1 LKTAWP
7 DDQPLLWLIPASAVS
22 LFTLIGLVNMFL
34 DILPARLATIFML
47 LCSATMGTAISAYIT
62 ELNRGREKIVEYTM
76 WATLLLGAIIFYI
89 AEGFLSGTFS
99 PGVRTAQMPVIGNT
113 LSTLTLTIVPAL
125 ITGSICGGVACLI
138 PEIVEEQLPP
148 NPKALPKIT
157 PDKWPGYEKHCL
169 KCGHVM
175 PFDSIYCSFCG
186 ATLRRE
192 RAPEVKF
199 CRYCGNRI
207 HFIGEFCPDCGREI
221 NLISKP
227 KVYVSE

>member
-1 LKTAWP
+1 M
-7 DDQPLLWLIPASAVS
+7 
-22 LFTLIGLVNMFL
+22 FTLIGLVNMFL
-34 DILPARLATIFML
+34 NILPARLATIFML
-47 LCSATMGTAISAYIT
+47 LCSAAMGTAISAYIT
-62 ELNRGREKIVEYTM
+62 ELNRGREKIVEHTM
-76 WATLLLGAIIFYI
+76 WATLVLGAIIFYI
-89 AEGFLSGTFS
+89 AEGFMKGTFS

-113 LSTLTLTIVPAL
+113 LSALTLTIVPAL
-125 ITGSICGGVACLI
+125 ITGSICGGVACII

-148 NPKALPKIT
+148 NPKVLPKIT

-169 KCGHVM
+169 KCGCVM

-207 HFIGEFCPDCGREI
+207 YFIGEFCPDCGREI

>member
-1 LKTAWP
+1 LKTMWP

-22 LFTLIGLVNMFL
+22 FFTLVGLLNLFL
-34 DILPARLATIFML
+34 KILPARLVTILML
-47 LCSATMGTAISAYIT
+47 LCSALIGTTISAYIT

-76 WATLLLGAIIFYI
+76 WATLILGAIIFYI
-89 AEGFLSGTFS
+89 TEGFLRGTLSSGVQS
-99 PGVRTAQMPVIGNT
+99 AQMPLIGNT
-113 LSTLTLTIVPAL
+113 LSALTLTIVPAL
-125 ITGSICGGVACLI
+125 VTGSICGGVACLI
-138 PEIVEEQLPP
+138 PEIVEEQPP
-148 NPKALPKIT
+148 PQPKALPKIT
-157 PDKWPGYEKHCL
+157 PDKWPGYEKQCL

-186 ATLRRE
+186 ATLRRA
-192 RAPEVKF
+192 RVPEVKF

-227 KVYVSE
+227 KVYVSD

>member
-1 LKTAWP
+1 
-7 DDQPLLWLIPASAVS
+7 
-22 LFTLIGLVNMFL
+22 M
-34 DILPARLATIFML
+34 ML
-47 LCSATMGTAISAYIT
+47 LCSATIGTTISAYIT

-76 WATLLLGAIIFYI
+76 WATLVLGAIIFYI
-89 AEGFLSGTFS
+89 AEGFLRGTFS
-99 PGVRTAQMPVIGNT
+99 PGVQTAQMPVIGST
-113 LSTLTLTIVPAL
+113 LSALTLTIVPAL

-169 KCGHVM
+169 KCGHTM

>member
-1 LKTAWP
+1 
-7 DDQPLLWLIPASAVS
+7 

-34 DILPARLATIFML
+34 NILPARLATIFML

-76 WATLLLGAIIFYI
+76 WATLILGAIIFYI

-99 PGVRTAQMPVIGNT
+99 PGVRTAQMPAIGNT

-175 PFDSIYCSFCG
+175 PFDSMYCSFCG